1 MRGLSRK
8 VLFLIVPLILT
19 IACSAVNYLSDDLSP
34 LDRGVEVDD
43 AQLTP
48 IELPARWT
56 ITPTLSPMPTSMRT
70 ATPTPTPTYS
80 LEAVSTPYALET
92 LGPDFTLVDASIKPS
107 DLPAGFTS
115 LSMEELMEEMF
126 SGFFGEGSDME
137 ALMPEDM
144 QMDEMEMD
152 FSNSMNFTMLLNEAQ
167 GTTITSAAF
176 LFSTEA
182 EQNEFDQELEQELD
196 EFPEDVFPPDSAEVL
211 TISVFA
217 DYGEVGD
224 VSQAVQFNLVAPDE
238 NGVEQEVSIG
248 MVNFRRG
255 PVGAMLMVMQME
267 AGTQI
272 DMKNLAALL
281 DQRITAALD
290 DVSYPR

>member
-1 MRGLSRK
+1 MRVLSRK
-8 VLFLIVPLILT
+8 ILFLSVPLILT
-19 IACSAVNYLSDDLSP
+19 IACSAVNYLSDDFSP
-34 LDRGVEVDD
+34 LEQGIEVDD

-56 ITPTLSPMPTSMRT
+56 ATPTLSPMPTRMKT
-70 ATPTPTPTYS
+70 ATPTPTSTHS
-80 LEAVSTPYALET
+80 LEVVNTPYALET
-92 LGPDFTLVDASIKPS
+92 LGPDFTLAEAFIEPS

-115 LSMEELMEEMF
+115 LSMQELMEEVF
-126 SGFFGEGSDME
+126 SDFFGDGSDLE
-137 ALMPEDM
+137 ALMPEDVH
-144 QMDEMEMD
+144 MDEMEMD

-182 EQNEFDQELEQELD
+182 EQFQFDQELEQELD
-196 EFPEDVFPPDSAEVL
+196 ELPEDAFPPDSAEVL
-211 TISVFA
+211 TISVLA
-217 DYGEVGD
+217 DYDEIGE
-224 VSQAVQFNLVAPDE
+224 VSQALQFTLVAPDE
-238 NGVEQEVSIG
+238 NGVEQEASIG

-267 AGTQI
+267 EGAQI

-281 DQRITAALD
+281 DQRISAALD
-290 DVSYPR
+290 NVSY